1 MSIRI
6 GVDVGGTFTDVV
18 VMKSAQIHRGKADTT
33 HYDLKVGF
41 MNAARVAAERAGL
54 DLKAAL
60 RSAEAIAYS
69 TTVGTNALIERR
81 GTKLGLITT
90 KGFEHTVAVGRARN
104 WADGL
109 PPEKKYDRGRAVR
122 PAPIIPQNR
131 IVGVQERVDNLGN
144 VVIPL
149 RDDDVRARVQYLVD
163 QGVRGF
169 VVVLLNSFVNPAHE
183 RRIAEIIAEQY
194 PECYLGHMPVYLSH
208 AISPKAGEYR
218 RSMTVII
225 DAYLREIT
233 EGHLLRLSDDL
244 REIGY
249 KRPVFVAKN
258 TGGLSSLSRTQALHL
273 LGSSPSA
280 TVMGADYISRQ
291 LGVGN
296 VIVSDVGGT
305 SFDVGLVVEGRDRV
319 YEYDPIVD
327 RFRVQVPYVA
337 HWSVGA
343 GGGSIA
349 RVVNGELRVGPDS
362 AGSNPGP
369 ACYGRGGEEPTV
381 TDADVV
387 LGYINPRNFLGGKL
401 RLDAERAERAIAA
414 RVAEPLGLSIVDAA
428 WKIKSL
434 IDGFMGQEIYRI
446 CALSSG
452 QDPREFVL
460 FALGGAGPVHAA
472 GYAHAADV
480 SRVATFP
487 FSSVFGAFSTLSL
500 DILQSY
506 ERTLALNFYS
516 HKSGAYAV
524 DSIPPLNQA
533 VEALVSFGR
542 RDMEEEGFD
551 MDAVEL
557 QLDLY
562 LCYGQQRQTLPVRS
576 KKLRLESAD
585 DLGDLCNRF
594 NAAYGEKYGIG
605 AVYPEAGIEMV
616 SIRLNAVGPV
626 AKYEMRRMPAGAGS
640 DVVPAGTRKAYWG
653 PAHGFLETPVHQ
665 LGTLGAG
672 VALEGPVLCE
682 SDDTVIV
689 TPPGWRFSADEWGV
703 GWIERG
709 VANPSPGLS

>member
-18 VMKSAQIHRGKADTT
+18 VMKSSEIHRGKADTT

-54 DLKAAL
+54 GLEEAL
-60 RSAEAIAYS
+60 RAADGIAYS

-81 GTKLGLITT
+81 GSKLGLITT
-90 KGFEHTVAVGRARN
+90 KGFEHTIMVGRARN

-109 PPEKKYDRGRAVR
+109 SPEKKYDRGRAVR
-122 PAPIIPQNR
+122 PEQIIPQER
-131 IVGVQERVDNLGN
+131 IVGLQERLDNLGN
-144 VVIPL
+144 VVIAL
-149 RDDDVRARVQYLVD
+149 RDEDVRAQVQYLVG

-183 RRIAEIIAEQY
+183 LRVGEIIAEQY
-194 PECYLGHMPVYLSH
+194 PECYLGHMPIYLSH

-233 EGHLLRLSDDL
+233 EGHLVRLSDDL

-249 KRPVFVAKN
+249 RKPVFVAKN
-258 TGGLSSLSRTQALHL
+258 TGGLSSLSRSQALHL

-280 TVMGADYISRQ
+280 TVMGTDHIGRQ

-296 VIVSDVGGT
+296 IIVSDVGGT
-305 SFDVGLVVEGRDRV
+305 SFDIGLVVEGRDHV

-337 HWSVGA
+337 HWSIGA

-349 RVVNGELRVGPDS
+349 RVVSGELRVGPDS

-387 LGYINPRNFLGGKL
+387 LGYIDPGYFLGGKL
-401 RLDAERAERAIAA
+401 RLDAERAERAIASKI
-414 RVAEPLGLSIVDAA
+414 AEPLGLSTVDAA
-428 WKIKSL
+428 WRIKCL
-434 IDGFMGQEIYRI
+434 VDGIMGQEIYRI
-446 CALSSG
+446 CALTSG
-452 QDPREFVL
+452 QDPRDFVL
-460 FALGGAGPVHAA
+460 FALGGAGPVHAT
-472 GYAHAADV
+472 GYADTADV
-480 SRVATFP
+480 SRIATFP
-487 FSSVFGAFSTLSL
+487 FSSVFGAFSTLTL

-516 HKSGAYAV
+516 HKGGSYPA
-524 DSIPPLNQA
+524 DSLPRLNAA

-551 MDAVEL
+551 MNAVEL

-576 KKLRLESAD
+576 PKLQLDSAA
-585 DLGDLCNRF
+585 DLRDICDRF
-594 NAAYGEKYGIG
+594 NSAYGEKYGIG
-605 AVYPEAGIEMV
+605 AVYPEAGIELV
-616 SIRLNAVGPV
+616 SMRLNAVGPV
-626 AKYEMRRMPAGAGS
+626 EKHVMRRMPAAAGG
-640 DVVPAGTRKAYWG
+640 DPVPAGMRRAYWG
-653 PAHGFLETPVHQ
+653 PQHGFLETPVHRLAA
-665 LGTLGAG
+665 LGPG
-672 VALEGPVLCE
+672 VALAGPVLCE

-689 TPPGWRFSADEWGV
+689 TPPGWRFRADEWGV

-709 VANPSPGLS
+709 EKG

>member
-18 VMKSAQIHRGKADTT
+18 VMKSAEIHRGKADTT

-54 DLKAAL
+54 GLEEAL
-60 RSAEAIAYS
+60 RSADGIAYS

-81 GTKLGLITT
+81 GSKLGLITT
-90 KGFEHTVAVGRARN
+90 KGFEHTVMVGRARN

-109 PPEKKYDRGRAVR
+109 SPEKKYDRGRAVR
-122 PAPIIPQNR
+122 PEQIIPQDH
-131 IVGVQERVDNLGN
+131 IVGLQERLDNLGN

-208 AISPKAGEYR
+208 LISPKAGEYR

-233 EGHLLRLSDDL
+233 EGHLVRLSDDL

-249 KRPVFVAKN
+249 KRPIFVAKN
-258 TGGLSSLSRTQALHL
+258 TGGLSSLSRSQALHL

-280 TVMGADYISRQ
+280 TVMGADHIGRQ
-291 LGVGN
+291 LGAGN
-296 VIVSDVGGT
+296 IIVSDVGGT
-305 SFDVGLVVEGRDRV
+305 SFDVGLVVEGRDHV

-337 HWSVGA
+337 HWSIGA

-381 TDADVV
+381 TDADVL
-387 LGYINPRNFLGGKL
+387 LGYIDPRNFLGGKL
-401 RLDAERAERAIAA
+401 RLDAKRAERAIAA
-414 RVAEPLGLSIVDAA
+414 KIADPLGLSIIDAA
-428 WKIKSL
+428 WRTKSL
-434 IDGFMGQEIYRI
+434 IDGIMGQEIYRI
-446 CALSSG
+446 CALNSG

-472 GYAHAADV
+472 GYANAADV

-500 DILQSY
+500 DIVQSY

-516 HKSGAYAV
+516 HGSGAYAV
-524 DSIPPLNQA
+524 DSIARLNEA

-576 KKLRLESAD
+576 PKLHLQSAD
-585 DLGDLCNRF
+585 DLRDICDRF
-594 NAAYGEKYGIG
+594 NTAYGEKYGVG

-616 SIRLNAVGPV
+616 QIRLNAVGPV
-626 AKYEMRRMPAGAGS
+626 DKYAMRRMPVGTGG
-640 DVVPAGTRKAYWG
+640 DPVPGGTRNAYWG
-653 PAHGFLETPVHQ
+653 PDHGFLETPVHPLAS
-665 LGTLGAG
+665 LGPG
-672 VALEGPVLCE
+672 VTLEGPVLCE

-689 TPPGWRFSADEWGV
+689 TPPGWRFRADEWGV

-709 VANPSPGLS
+709 VKA

>member
-18 VMKSAQIHRGKADTT
+18 VMKSAEIHRGKADTT

-54 DLKAAL
+54 GLDEAL
-60 RSAEAIAYS
+60 RSADAIAYS

-81 GTKLGLITT
+81 GSKLGLITT
-90 KGFEHTVAVGRARN
+90 KGFEHTIMVGRARN

-109 PPEKKYDRGRAVR
+109 SPEKKYDRGRAVR
-122 PAPIIPQNR
+122 PEQIIPQER
-131 IVGVQERVDNLGN
+131 IVGLQERLDNLGN

-208 AISPKAGEYR
+208 MISPKAGEYR

-233 EGHLLRLSDDL
+233 EGHLVRLSDDL
-244 REIGY
+244 RDIGY
-249 KRPVFVAKN
+249 KRPIFVAKN
-258 TGGLSSLSRTQALHL
+258 TGGLSSLSRSQALHL

-280 TVMGADYISRQ
+280 TVMGADHIGRQ

-296 VIVSDVGGT
+296 IIVSDVGGT
-305 SFDVGLVVEGRDRV
+305 SFDVGLVVEGRDHV

-337 HWSVGA
+337 HWSIGA

-381 TDADVV
+381 TDADVL
-387 LGYINPRNFLGGKL
+387 LGYIDPRNFLGGKL
-401 RLDAERAERAIAA
+401 RLDATRAERAIAA
-414 RVAEPLGLSIVDAA
+414 KIADPLGLSIIDAA
-428 WKIKSL
+428 WRMKSL
-434 IDGFMGQEIYRI
+434 IDGIMGQEIYRI
-446 CALSSG
+446 CALNSG

-472 GYAHAADV
+472 GYADAADV

-516 HKSGAYAV
+516 HRSGAYAV
-524 DSIPPLNQA
+524 DSIARLNEA

-576 KKLRLESAD
+576 RKLRLQSAD
-585 DLGDLCNRF
+585 DLRDICDRF
-594 NAAYGEKYGIG
+594 NTAYGEKYGIG

-616 SIRLNAVGPV
+616 QMRLNAVGPV
-626 AKYEMRRMPAGAGS
+626 DKYAMRRMPVGTGGDPVA
-640 DVVPAGTRKAYWG
+640 AGTRNAYWG
-653 PAHGFLETPVHQ
+653 PDHGFIETPVHP
-665 LGTLGAG
+665 LAG
-672 VALEGPVLCE
+672 LSPGVTLEGPVLCE

-689 TPPGWRFSADEWGV
+689 TPPGWRFRADEWGV

-709 VANPSPGLS
+709 VKA

>member
-1 MSIRI
+1 
-6 GVDVGGTFTDVV
+6 
-18 VMKSAQIHRGKADTT
+18 
-33 HYDLKVGF
+33 
-41 MNAARVAAERAGL
+41 
-54 DLKAAL
+54 
-60 RSAEAIAYS
+60 
-69 TTVGTNALIERR
+69 
-81 GTKLGLITT
+81 
-90 KGFEHTVAVGRARN
+90 
-104 WADGL
+104 
-109 PPEKKYDRGRAVR
+109 
-122 PAPIIPQNR
+122 
-131 IVGVQERVDNLGN
+131 
-144 VVIPL
+144 
-149 RDDDVRARVQYLVD
+149 
-163 QGVRGF
+163 
-169 VVVLLNSFVNPAHE
+169 
-183 RRIAEIIAEQY
+183 
-194 PECYLGHMPVYLSH
+194 
-208 AISPKAGEYR
+208 
-218 RSMTVII
+218 
-225 DAYLREIT
+225 
-233 EGHLLRLSDDL
+233 
-244 REIGY
+244 
-249 KRPVFVAKN
+249 
-258 TGGLSSLSRTQALHL
+258 
-273 LGSSPSA
+273 
-280 TVMGADYISRQ
+280 
-291 LGVGN
+291 
-296 VIVSDVGGT
+296 
-305 SFDVGLVVEGRDRV
+305 
-319 YEYDPIVD
+319 
-327 RFRVQVPYVA
+327 
-337 HWSVGA
+337 
-343 GGGSIA
+343 
-349 RVVNGELRVGPDS
+349 VGPDS

-369 ACYGRGGEEPTV
+369 ACYGRGGEAPTV

-401 RLDAERAERAIAA
+401 RLDAQRAERAIAA
-414 RVAEPLGLSIVDAA
+414 KVAEPLGLSIVDAA
-428 WKIKSL
+428 WRIKSL

-452 QDPREFVL
+452 QDPRDFVL
-460 FALGGAGPVHAA
+460 FALGGAGPVHAT

-480 SRVATFP
+480 TRVATFP
-487 FSSVFGAFSTLSL
+487 FSSVFGAFSTLNL

-524 DSIPPLNQA
+524 DSIPPLNEA

-551 MDAVEL
+551 MNAVEL

-562 LCYGQQRQTLPVRS
+562 MCYGQQRQTLPVRS

-626 AKYEMRRMPAGAGS
+626 AKYKMHRMPAIAGS

-672 VALEGPVLCE
+672 VAIEGPVLCE

-689 TPPGWRFSADEWGV
+689 TPPGWRFRADEWGV